1 MTPRSLSK
9 SGALRRAH
17 DVLRAACLLG
27 ALFCLADFAQAQA
40 QTTTAPANPTQ
51 PGAPPPTST
60 GLTWHG
66 ITLYGIVDIGL
77 QYDTHAAPFS
87 DYFMAGSADIVQKN
101 SRRAIFGA
109 TPNNLSQSRV
119 GLQGIEPLNFGD
131 WSGVFKLE

>member
-1 MTPRSLSK
+1 MTPRNLSK
-9 SGALRRAH
+9 SARSAAPRACSAP
-17 DVLRAACLLG
+17 LACWEPC
-27 ALFCLADFAQAQA
+27 FCLAGVAQA

-101 SRRAIFGA
+101 SRR
-109 TPNNLSQSRV
+109 SVRV
-119 GLQGIEPLNFGD
+119 PHRTT
-131 WSGVFKLE
+131 